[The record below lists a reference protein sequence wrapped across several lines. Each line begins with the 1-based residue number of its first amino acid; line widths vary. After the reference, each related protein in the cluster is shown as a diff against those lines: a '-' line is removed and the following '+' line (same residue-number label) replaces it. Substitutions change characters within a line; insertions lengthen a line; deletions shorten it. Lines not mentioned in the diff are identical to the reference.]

1 MKYSGRF
8 EPPPVTI
15 RLSGAS
21 TESSSVAYL
30 SAEVLKKEAGT
41 QFQPELVECFVKCRK
56 EIELAEKKMELG
68 ER

>member
-1 MKYSGRF
+1 MARVCAVADAYDGCVSWKVYK
-8 EPPPVTI
+8 EP
-15 RLSGAS
+15 LSVDKA
-21 TESSSVAYL
+21 L
-30 SAEVLKKEAGT
+30 EVLKKEAGT